1 MVGVLLDLR
10 TGDPVIGDDGDYIQV
25 DDNYAFYQII
35 TQLLNCQVGSEIWN
49 MYYGFDLAEAIK
61 LNSQGAPEQVI
72 ESLVADALD
81 PAKETLIYN
90 VDYIKGERDGQQME
104 VKISVK
110 SRLGT
115 LVNISTV
122 VGETL

>member
-1 MVGVLLDLR
+1 MVGILIDLR

-35 TQLLNCQVGSEIWN
+35 TQLLNCQVGTEIWN
-49 MYYGFDLAEAIK
+49 LYYGFDLEEAIT
-61 LNSQGAPEQVI
+61 LNSQGVPAQVI

-81 PAKETLIYN
+81 PAKESLIFT
-90 VDYIKGERDGQQME
+90 VDYIKGERDGQEMN

-115 LVNISTV
+115 LVNLSTTI
-122 VGETL
+122 GESL

>member
-1 MVGVLLDLR
+1 MVGILVDLR

-49 MYYGFDLAEAIK
+49 MYYGFDLEEAIK

-81 PAKETLIYN
+81 PAKETLIYS
-90 VDYIKGERDGQQME
+90 VDYIKGERDGQQTQ

-115 LVNISTV
+115 LVNLTSTI
-122 VGETL
+122 GETL